1 MHLSG
6 KFTFASMDDSD
17 PVSYSNAVAVITES
31 PSIFVN
37 GLYKSV
43 VAFYLDEAKSTV
55 IFSTDLFSENDT
67 EELVLTAAKTQYA
80 RNMVLSRK

>member
-6 KFTFASMDDSD
+6 EFTFAPMDGSA

-43 VAFYLDEAKSTV
+43 VAFYSGESKSAV
-55 IFSTDLFSENDT
+55 IFSTDLFSEDGT
-67 EELVLTAAKTQYA
+67 EDAALTAAKTQYA
-80 RNMVLSRK
+80 RNMVVISE

>member
-1 MHLSG
+1 MYLSG
-6 KFTFASMDDSD
+6 EFTFAPMDGSA

-55 IFSTDLFSENDT
+55 IFSTDLFSEDGT
-67 EELVLTAAKTQYA
+67 EEAALTAAKAQYA
-80 RNMVLSRK
+80 RNMVLNRE

>member
-6 KFTFASMDDSD
+6 EFTFAPMDGSA

-43 VAFYLDEAKSTV
+43 VAFYSDEAKSTV
-55 IFSTDLFSENDT
+55 IFSTDFFSENNT
-67 EELVLTAAKTQYA
+67 EESALTAAKRQYA
-80 RNMVLSRK
+80 RSMVLIRE

>member
-1 MHLSG
+1 
-6 KFTFASMDDSD
+6 MDGSA

-43 VAFYLDEAKSTV
+43 VAFYSDEAKSTV
-55 IFSTDLFSENDT
+55 IFSTDLFSEYGT
-67 EELVLTAAKTQYA
+67 EETALDAAKAQYA
-80 RNMVLSRK
+80 RSMALVK

>member
-31 PSIFVN
+31 PSIFVT

-43 VAFYLDEAKSTV
+43 VAFYSDEAKSTI
-55 IFSTDLFSENDT
+55 IFSTDLFSEDGT
-67 EELVLTAAKTQYA
+67 EEAALTAAKTQYA
-80 RNMVLSRK
+80 WNMILIR